1 MVPAGPLAMTTTQ
14 HDDHPTERV
23 ERVERY
29 EQVRERPMTAAPAAS
44 NVNVGTGAPTSVW
57 TATNV
62 VTLIFTV
69 LEVLLLLRFF
79 FKLAGAN
86 SNQPLIAALYTA
98 TEPLVRPFQGI
109 LPVPADPDLTVLLGR
124 VDPGVIG
131 AEAGGPDHRARLRG
145 AAVGESHFVP
155 AGIHRTRREP
165 EPVLGGGTV
174 EIRVEIAAGAQRPR
188 EPADV

>member
-1 MVPAGPLAMTTTQ
+1 MTTTQ

-29 EQVRERPMTAAPAAS
+29 EQVRERPMTAAS

-86 SNQPLIAALYTA
+86 SNQPLIAALYNA

-109 LPVPADPDLTVLLGR
+109 FPAPQ
-124 VDPGVIG
+124 
-131 AEAGGPDHRARLRG
+131 GP
-145 AAVGESHFVP
+145 
-155 AGIHRTRREP
+155 
-165 EPVLGGGTV
+165 PVLD
-174 EIRVEIAAGAQRPR
+174 IAALLSIGFLFLIGLLIVALVRAITNPKR
-188 EPADV
+188 V